1 MDFLIY
7 IDNEMILRAT
17 DIFEFSPRIILK
29 IRGIFNHKQANDFK
43 ANQFV

>member
-1 MDFLIY
+1 MNPLKG
-7 IDNEMILRAT
+7 
-17 DIFEFSPRIILK
+17 EFPPRSILK